1 VPLVAKGNSKRV
13 VYAALVGN
21 ALIAAT
27 KFAAAAMT
35 GSSAML
41 SEAVHSLVDTGN
53 QVLLLL
59 GMRRAAQPPTGRHPF
74 GFGRELYFYGF
85 VVAVL
90 IFGLGA
96 GWSLYEGVAHLT
108 APRKTVDP
116 VVNYM
121 VLGLSLA
128 FESASFA
135 VGIREFRRAKG
146 ERRWLEALRQSKDP
160 AMFVALVEDSAAII
174 GLFIAFAGIAASE
187 LLGDPRYDAAA
198 SVMIGL
204 VLAVVAIFLA
214 IECKSLLI
222 GESAGREVI
231 ERIRRVAARD
241 PRVGRVAEVLTTH
254 FGPDNVLLNLGIEF
268 APDLSARD
276 VLDAIDDIE
285 AAIRRE
291 VPIVRRIYVE
301 ATRPSGAAERSA
313 EERRAQRGGR

>member
-1 VPLVAKGNSKRV
+1 VAEGNSKLV
-13 VYAALVGN
+13 VYAALIGN

-27 KFAAAAMT
+27 KFAAAALT

-53 QVLLLL
+53 EILLLL
-59 GMRRAAQPPTGRHPF
+59 GMRRAMRPPTRGHPF
-74 GFGRELYFYGF
+74 GFGRELYFHGF

-96 GWSLYEGVAHLT
+96 GWSVYEGVAHLT
-108 APRKTVDP
+108 APHETVDP
-116 VVNYM
+116 LVNYV

-135 VGIREFRRAKG
+135 IGLREFGRTKG
-146 ERRWLEALRQSKDP
+146 GRSWLEALRHSKDP
-160 AMFVALVEDSAAII
+160 AMFVALLEDSAAII
-174 GLFIAFAGIAASE
+174 GLVVALAGIVAAE

-198 SVMIGL
+198 SVVIGL
-204 VLAVVAIFLA
+204 VLAGVAIFLA

-222 GESAGREVI
+222 GESAGGDVI
-231 ERIRRVAARD
+231 DRIRKVAARH
-241 PRVGRVAEVLTTH
+241 PAVRRVAEVLTTH
-254 FGPDNVLLNLGIEF
+254 FGPDNVLLNLGVEF
-268 APDLSARD
+268 APDLSASD
-276 VLDAIDDIE
+276 VLDAIDEIE

-301 ATRPSGAAERSA
+301 AARPAIIPESGVEQRHASA
-313 EERRAQRGGR
+313 NGR